1 VCCTFVFGTR
11 ASREGK
17 GTGEGAAAQTAP
29 KPTPAPQRVVM
40 CNSCKVEPAKRRCAA
55 SKWEAV
61 CEACA
66 VRMETAAAAAAAV
79 PAAGSAPEASGGECV
94 LVRKASGGECVRLR
108 SCLDPRCNL
117 CAYGEPRLD
126 RAPV

>member
-1 VCCTFVFGTR
+1 
-11 ASREGK
+11 
-17 GTGEGAAAQTAP
+17 
-29 KPTPAPQRVVM
+29 M

-66 VRMETAAAAAAAV
+66 VRMETAAAAATAV
-79 PAAGSAPEASGGECV
+79 PAVGSAPEASGGECV
-94 LVRKASGGECVRLR
+94 RVRR
-108 SCLDPRCNL
+108 CLDPRCTL